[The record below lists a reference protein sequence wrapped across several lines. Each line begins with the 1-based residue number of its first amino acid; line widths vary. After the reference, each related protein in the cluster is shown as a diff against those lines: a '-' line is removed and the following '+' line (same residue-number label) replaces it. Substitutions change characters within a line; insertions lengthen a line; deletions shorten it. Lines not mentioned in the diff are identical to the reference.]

1 MGRRV
6 IITGVPGV
14 GKTTVVTGALK
25 KLEEGGISY
34 KILNFGTYMFA
45 AAQKEGIVKDR
56 DEMRKLDRDI
66 QKRLQKLAAKEMVKE
81 KGNVLIDTHAS
92 IKTPNGYLAGL
103 PEWVLKELMP
113 DTIVLVET
121 NEDQILL
128 RRLTDET
135 RTRDLEG
142 SYGIAEHQQ
151 FNRFIAASYSM
162 VTGCTIKYVTNA
174 DFLLEKA
181 ALDMAAV
188 LR

>member
-14 GKTTVVTGALK
+14 GKTTVVNGALK
-25 KLEEGGISY
+25 NLEDEGLVY
-34 KILNFGTYMFA
+34 QTLNFGTTMFEV
-45 AAQKEGIVKDR
+45 AQKEGTVKDR
-56 DEMRKLDRDI
+56 DEMRKLDKKT
-66 QKRLQKLAAKEMVKE
+66 QKRLQKLAAQALAKE
-81 KGNVLIDTHAS
+81 KGNVIIDTHAS

-103 PEWVLKELMP
+103 PEWVLRELMP

-151 FNRFIAASYSM
+151 FNRAIAAAYSL
-162 VTGCTIKYVTNA
+162 VTGCTIKYITNA
-174 DFLLEKA
+174 DNLLEKA
-181 ALDMAAV
+181 VEDMAAV

>member
-1 MGRRV
+1 MSRRI

-25 KLEEGGISY
+25 LLEQDGISY
-34 KILNFGTYMFA
+34 KILNFGTYMFEV
-45 AAQKEGIVKDR
+45 AQREGMVTDR
-56 DEMRKLDRDI
+56 DEMRKLDKDV
-66 QKRLQKLAAKEMVKE
+66 QKRLQTLAAKEMAKE
-81 KGNVLIDTHAS
+81 KGNTLIDTHAS

-121 NEDQILL
+121 NEDQILI

-142 SYGIAEHQQ
+142 SYSIGEHQQ
-151 FNRFIAASYSM
+151 FNRSIAAAYSM
-162 VTGCTIKYVTNA
+162 LTGCTIKYIMNA

-181 ALDMAAV
+181 AQDMAEV